1 MKKNKLTQDEKME
14 IKKSIKA
21 FNEMVRKFKNA
32 LINN

>member
-21 FNEMVRKFKNA
+21 FNEMVKKFKNA